1 MVENKIDQKVAE
13 STVESSETGRF
24 AGVKKRVQKVS
35 GYLKDGM
42 WTEEA
47 LEGGWVKCF
56 GVKFLRF
63 LQVVFRGFS
72 EHRLGLHA
80 GGLTLVSLLSIVPIL
95 MLMLLLTKP
104 CGMYDWAREK
114 LRVQT
119 DNMIETFFEQKGI
132 EKNKLE
138 ELALSMA
145 KKPAHQ
151 EQSAKEFGK
160 QARDLRD
167 QVLGEIDKK
176 IEHFNFGLMAI
187 VGFLILAWT
196 VTSTFG
202 QAESSM
208 NEIWHVKKSRPIH
221 KRILL
226 YVGTL
231 MVAPFLVALAMSL
244 PILRGVKR
252 ALDATLGAT
261 AYTKWVGDALIN
273 LLDSTAF
280 SWSVMMVFATLAVGF
295 VFWVMPNRK
304 VQFRAALEGGFVT
317 ALILVLWMRLCALA
331 QSVIFGSS
339 AAYGSFAL
347 VPILIVWVRFNWLF
361 ILLGSNVTYA
371 FQCLHHRVRDLPDV
385 AV

>member
-1 MVENKIDQKVAE
+1 
-13 STVESSETGRF
+13 
-24 AGVKKRVQKVS
+24 
-35 GYLKDGM
+35 
-42 WTEEA
+42 
-47 LEGGWVKCF
+47 
-56 GVKFLRF
+56 
-63 LQVVFRGFS
+63 
-72 EHRLGLHA
+72 
-80 GGLTLVSLLSIVPIL
+80 
-95 MLMLLLTKP
+95 
-104 CGMYDWAREK
+104 
-114 LRVQT
+114 
-119 DNMIETFFEQKGI
+119 
-132 EKNKLE
+132 
-138 ELALSMA
+138 MA
-145 KKPAHQ
+145 KKPANQ

-176 IEHFNFGLMAI
+176 IENFNFGLMAI

-208 NEIWHVKKSRPIH
+208 NEIWHVKKARPVY

-226 YVGTL
+226 YAGTL

-244 PILRGVKR
+244 PILRGVKS

-261 AYTKWVGDALIN
+261 SYTKWVGDAIIN

-295 VFWVMPNRK
+295 VFWAMPNRK

-331 QSVIFGSS
+331 QSLIFGSS

-385 AV
+385 AE

>member
-1 MVENKIDQKVAE
+1 MDENKIEQRVAE
-13 STVESSETGRF
+13 SISESTETGRF

-47 LEGGWVKCF
+47 LDGGWAKRF

-63 LQVVFRGFS
+63 LQVVLRGFS

-80 GGLTLVSLLSIVPIL
+80 GGLTLASLLSIVPIL

-104 CGMYDWAREK
+104 CGMYAWAREK

-145 KKPAHQ
+145 KKPANQ

-176 IEHFNFGLMAI
+176 IENFNFGLMAI

-208 NEIWHVKKSRPIH
+208 NEIWHVKKARPVY

-226 YVGTL
+226 YAGTL

-244 PILRGVKR
+244 PILRGVKS

-261 AYTKWVGDALIN
+261 SYTKWVGDAIIN

-304 VQFRAALEGGFVT
+304 VQFRAALEGGFIT

-331 QSVIFGSS
+331 QSLIFGSS

-385 AV
+385 DE